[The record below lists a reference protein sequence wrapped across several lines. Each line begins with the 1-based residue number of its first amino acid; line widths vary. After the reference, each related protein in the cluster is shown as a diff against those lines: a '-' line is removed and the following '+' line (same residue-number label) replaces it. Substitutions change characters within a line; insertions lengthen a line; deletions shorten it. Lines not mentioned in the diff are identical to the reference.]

1 MTTLAQSSDK
11 DSMLWCST
19 GHLVEPWVLSQYN
32 SIWTV
37 VSTVQ
42 NCSFSTCLG
51 IAGEHGVNVWT
62 YLRIQKKKSQSSFF
76 FTSIW
81 QIQDRC
87 SSHVIYTCEGLSAF
101 YFQIDLEIAWN
112 TTNRYMLFWRKAKE
126 SSVDLDFS
134 VIRSQSDYQWYSLLQ
149 TSIWLVKTILYTEEL
164 GFCF

>member
-1 MTTLAQSSDK
+1 MLNRTLSWALSPESVQLYL
-11 DSMLWCST
+11 DSCVHCPKLLIQHMPGYCWRTWCECMNIPQDS
-19 GHLVEPWVLSQYN
+19 E
-32 SIWTV
+32 
-37 VSTVQ
+37 
-42 NCSFSTCLG
+42 
-51 IAGEHGVNVWT
+51 
-62 YLRIQKKKSQSSFF
+62 KKKAIFIF

-134 VIRSQSDYQWYSLLQ
+134 VIRSQTDYQWYSLLQ